1 MNNVTENVEHLN
13 KVNASVKTKIWIAI
27 KMTWNCY
34 IKKKKKR
41 NQRNRNL
48 EKAENKVVN
57 IVFKQDNKIV
67 KSNERQRFKDR
78 ERLRPLLALS
88 LSGCGIVGGFIPVV
102 GRDIFS
108 PLSYALLLTN
118 MQAHT
123 HIPTHT

>member
-1 MNNVTENVEHLN
+1 M
-13 KVNASVKTKIWIAI
+13 
-27 KMTWNCY
+27 
-34 IKKKKKR
+34 
-41 NQRNRNL
+41 
-48 EKAENKVVN
+48 
-57 IVFKQDNKIV
+57 

-118 MQAHT
+118 MQTHT
-123 HIPTHT
+123 HTSTHIMYRKIYGGQSKEPTFWPDRKRTGRFSGPGSDIKSVPKHTLIQTSVHKHTYTPLSTFSALSV